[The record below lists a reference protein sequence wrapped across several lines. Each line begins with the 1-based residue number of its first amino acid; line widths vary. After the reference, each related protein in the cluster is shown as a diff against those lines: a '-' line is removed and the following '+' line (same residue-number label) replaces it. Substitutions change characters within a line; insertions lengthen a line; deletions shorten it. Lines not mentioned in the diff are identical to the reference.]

1 MAKLPRYTRRDFEF
15 AASAIRHALEG
26 LEAVAADDRQRETLR
41 RAVAVVATS
50 FAIRFKD
57 TNPLF
62 REGQFLAA
70 CGLRWPDE
78 YDRSPFRYLEHPD
91 EFWRAS
97 WKWLAD
103 GEN

>member
-1 MAKLPRYTRRDFEF
+1 MKLPRYTKRDFEF
-15 AASAIRHALEG
+15 AAAAIRHALQG

-62 REGQFLAA
+62 REGQFLEE

-78 YDRSPFRYLEHPD
+78 YDRSPFHYLERPD
-91 EFWRAS
+91 DFWRAR
-97 WKWLAD
+97 WRWLA
-103 GEN
+103 EN